1 MPRRDPIA
9 AHMAARLLLF
19 PASLRQNSH
28 QRRLIDYCSAAIGTS
43 CCIDILTPE
52 QVNLPLFNQDLE
64 RTPAV
69 LSHVVALR
77 DRLAAADGLIVSS
90 PEYNGHVSPYLKN
103 TIDWISRLARIDP
116 DYAQPDPFQDK
127 PVLLA
132 SASTGWTGGILGL
145 RDARTLFS
153 YLGCLVSADQ
163 ICISDANRWSGDG
176 QFRFEPGFAAYIEQ
190 TLTNFIRIA
199 GALRNPAAGNT
210 GVQNGYGN

>member
-9 AHMAARLLLF
+9 AHTVARLLLF

-28 QRRLIDYCSAAIGTS
+28 QRRLIDYCSAVIGTS
-43 CCIDILTPE
+43 CRIDILTPE

-64 RTPAV
+64 RTPTV
-69 LSHVVALR
+69 LSHVTALR
-77 DRLAAADGLIVSS
+77 DRFAAADGLIVSS

-116 DYAQPDPFQDK
+116 DNAKPDPFQDK

-190 TLTNFIRIA
+190 TLTSFIRIA

-210 GVQNGYGN
+210 GVQNGYGG